1 MGTMKGEEE
10 DDENYADRS
19 KRKLS
24 KNTRGG
30 GGGGKGLV
38 FCNLSFILIVHLKY
52 TPCNH
57 IYSYIDNWNF
67 AFYQQSK
74 IDLWLD
80 RLVVIMWLS
89 RVILFLNDR
98 D

>member
-10 DDENYADRS
+10 DDENYADWS

-24 KNTRGG
+24 KNTREG

-57 IYSYIDNWNF
+57 IYRWIEKWNF
-67 AFYQQSK
+67 DSSQKLNIFVFIEVSCNYKVGQ
-74 IDLWLD
+74 LNP
-80 RLVVIMWLS
+80 VIS
-89 RVILFLNDR
+89 Q
-98 D
+98 